1 MKLKFRKLKCRKLK
15 FRKSKLRSK
24 LLGAI
29 NKMPKDIKY
38 KTMTGDCAV
47 LAIALQRIFEFGDLV
62 AIVSDKEPEYLIH
75 VVLKIG
81 NKYYDG
87 YGERTKKQLL
97 NGSYVADWEIQ
108 IQDEIQETGR
118 WIRPKFSLV
127 SVEED
132 EALKYTE
139 STLGIDEM
147 INIIKDLLS

>member
-1 MKLKFRKLKCRKLK
+1 MKLTCRQLKCRQ
-15 FRKSKLRSK
+15 SKLRSK
-24 LLGAI
+24 LLCAI
-29 NKMPKDIKY
+29 NKMPRDIKY

-62 AIVSDKEPEYLIH
+62 AIISDKEPEYLIH

-108 IQDEIQETGR
+108 DEIQETRR